1 MENEQPETANDHK
14 ERGNECIKTGN
25 FSEAILH
32 YSFAIKLNP
41 NEATFYSNR
50 SLAFLKLK
58 QLYYANED
66 ADKAIQLKPDWAKV
80 GFLSVNFGRSFQV
93 EMINFVCVWY
103 IDRVIFGRLKYKRQL
118 DNMIYHC
125 YCMDVRCN
133 YNQMI

>member
-1 MENEQPETANDHK
+1 MPICEICDIFFPIFQTNDGVSSVNESKTTENDIPETANDHK
-14 ERGNECIKTGN
+14 ERGNESIKTGQ

-50 SLAFLKLK
+50 SYAFFKLN

-80 GFLSVNFGRSFQV
+80 N
-93 EMINFVCVWY
+93 
-103 IDRVIFGRLKYKRQL
+103 
-118 DNMIYHC
+118 
-125 YCMDVRCN
+125 
-133 YNQMI
+133 